1 MLGIFA
7 VLYILGLSIYKY
19 ATNTDPVDLPE
30 YRADRWLE
38 IFKVMPTICFSFEVS
53 CIYYIHSS
61 QYRQ

>member
-53 CIYYIHSS
+53 VDV
-61 QYRQ
+61 